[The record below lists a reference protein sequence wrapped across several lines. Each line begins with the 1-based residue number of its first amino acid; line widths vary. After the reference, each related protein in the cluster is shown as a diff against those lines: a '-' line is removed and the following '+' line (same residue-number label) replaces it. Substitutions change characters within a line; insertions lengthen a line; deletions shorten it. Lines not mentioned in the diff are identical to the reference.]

1 MATVVSWVVWAWPN
15 TLGGDEV
22 AIRIQGEA
30 DLGTLPPL
38 PIGTVA
44 EFPQLDG
51 TLWRYYA
58 VGNTTREI
66 ASRLGWTQ
74 GNVWLREPE
83 RRYMLLARPDVFT
96 SLEHAIAHVVARPE
110 SVHENDRAPGG
121 YYVIASG
128 AALRAAG
135 LLRSRSTRLVDVT
148 IEVRAV
154 LEGSFLRLFHFAP
167 AARNQGG
174 RQLWP

>member
-1 MATVVSWVVWAWPN
+1 MRS
-15 TLGGDEV
+15 GGDEA

-30 DLGTLPPL
+30 QLGTLPPL
-38 PIGTVA
+38 PIGTIA
-44 EFPQLDG
+44 EFPQADG
-51 TLWRYYA
+51 MPWRYYA

-66 ASRLGWTQ
+66 AVRLGWTY

-83 RRYMLLARPDVFT
+83 RSYMLITRPEVFT
-96 SLEHAIAHVVARPE
+96 SLEHAIAYTLAHPQ

-121 YYVIASG
+121 FYFIISG
-128 AALRAAG
+128 ATLREAG
-135 LLRSRSTRLVDVT
+135 LLRSRRTRLVDAT

-154 LEGSFLRLFHFAP
+154 LEGSFLRLFHFSP
-167 AARNQGG
+167 VIRNQGG

>member
-1 MATVVSWVVWAWPN
+1 MPS
-15 TLGGDEV
+15 GGGEA
-22 AIRIQGEA
+22 AIRIQHEA
-30 DLGTLPPL
+30 ELGSLPPQ
-38 PIGTVA
+38 PVGTVA
-44 EFPQLDG
+44 ELPQPDG
-51 TLWRYYA
+51 TNWRYYS

-83 RRYMLLARPDVFT
+83 RRYMLFTRQDVFT
-96 SLEHAIAHVVARPE
+96 SLEHAIAYTLAHPQ

-121 YYVIASG
+121 LYFIISG
-128 AALRAAG
+128 LALREAG
-135 LLRSRSTRLVDVT
+135 LLKSRRTRLVDAT

-167 AARNQGG
+167 AIRNQGG